1 MNMEKLIIYSVKH
14 NASDLHLCCGDVPRL
29 RINGVLY
36 QQNQCKPITSDTL
49 LKWITPYLTTA
60 QLQFFGKKGQVDTA
74 ITLAEGQR
82 LRVNLFRQQLGIS
95 AVLRVIN
102 SQLPTLTSLRA
113 PKSITAL
120 LDNVSNGLILVTGAT
135 GSGKS
140 STLAAMIDYLNQHK
154 RQHILTLEAP
164 IEFIYTNKQ
173 SIIQQREIG
182 RDVQNIA
189 SAIEAALRQ
198 DPDVIMLGELRDLES
213 IKMALIAAETGH
225 LVLAT
230 LHTQGVVQTL
240 ERVTNVFSSN
250 ERQWISAQLAG
261 SLKAIISQQLVPATQ
276 GGRVAL
282 FEVMYMTQG
291 IAHLIREGKY
301 HQVTTLMQTG
311 FEYGMQTFTLSR
323 QQRQY
328 EGLLNE
334 HVNEEN

>member
-1 MNMEKLIIYSVKH
+1 MF
-14 NASDLHLCCGDVPRL
+14 
-29 RINGVLY
+29 VLY

-60 QLQFFGKKGQVDTA
+60 QLQFFGKEGQVDTA

-182 RDVQNIA
+182 RDVQNIT

-198 DPDVIMLGELRDLES
+198 DPDVIMIGEIRDQQTAEIA
-213 IKMALIAAETGH
+213 IKAAQTGH
-225 LVLAT
+225 LVLST
-230 LHTQGVVQTL
+230 LHTNSTQATL
-240 ERVTNVFSSN
+240 AR
-250 ERQWISAQLAG
+250 LANLG
-261 SLKAIISQQLVPATQ
+261 IAKDLIDSCVKLIISQRLVRCLCSDCKYPSPEQKNFIINNQQIILPNWQATGCQ
-276 GGRVAL
+276 FCYSGYKGRTAIYDCFELAKQSLPSPYAL
-282 FEVMYMTQG
+282 FNSGIELIKKGITSLDEVY
-291 IAHLIREGKY
+291 
-301 HQVTTLMQTG
+301 QVVG
-311 FEYGMQTFTLSR
+311 DIE
-323 QQRQY
+323 
-328 EGLLNE
+328 
-334 HVNEEN
+334 